1 MGRDEGEKPCWAEA
15 AYEAIAPVYDAFT
28 AHHRYEEW
36 LTSLLGVLDK
46 HEIAGK
52 RLLDVACGTGKS
64 FIPMLAWGWEV
75 TACDVSAAMVAIA
88 EEKVGQRAKLSVADM
103 RDLPHFGEFD
113 VVWCIDDAINYLLST
128 EEVKQAFR
136 GMRRNLSPEG
146 LMLFDLNTLH
156 AYRSF
161 FAEEAVIERDSTRMT
176 WKGMTSAAMEPG
188 GIAEA
193 SFEAEPVGPAAAG
206 PAIPPE
212 LHRER
217 HFPEA
222 TVLAALE
229 HCGLECLDVY
239 GQHEDGIPR
248 QPLDEERHFKA
259 IYVAR
264 ASRAK

>member
-1 MGRDEGEKPCWAEA
+1 MAGAEGEKPRWAEV

-28 AHHRYEEW
+28 AHHKYEEW

-64 FIPMLAWGWEV
+64 FIPMLDWGWEV
-75 TACDVSAAMVAIA
+75 AACDVSPAMVAIA
-88 EEKVGQRAKLSVADM
+88 AEKVGERARLSVADM
-103 RDLPHFGEFD
+103 RELPDFGQFD
-113 VVWCIDDAINYLLST
+113 VVWCIDDAVNYLLST
-128 EEVKQAFR
+128 EEMDQALS

-156 AYRSF
+156 AYRTF

-176 WKGMTSAAMEPG
+176 WKGMASVTMEPG
-188 GIAEA
+188 SIAEA
-193 SFEAEPVGPAAAG
+193 SFEAEPLDPSAG
-206 PAIPPE
+206 PAVPPE

-229 HCGLECLDVY
+229 RCGLECLDVY
-239 GQHEDGIPR
+239 GQEQDGIPR
-248 QPLDEERHFKA
+248 QPLDEDRHFKA

-264 ASRAK
+264 AKR

>member
-1 MGRDEGEKPCWAEA
+1 MARDEGEKPRWAEV
-15 AYEAIAPVYDAFT
+15 AYEAIAPVYDTFT

-64 FIPMLAWGWEV
+64 FIPMLDWGWEV
-75 TACDVSAAMVAIA
+75 TACDVSASMVALA
-88 EEKVGQRAKLSVADM
+88 QGKVGDRAKLSVADM
-103 RDLPHFGEFD
+103 RELPTLGEFD
-113 VVWCIDDAINYLLST
+113 LVWCIDDAVNYLLST
-128 EEVKQAFR
+128 EEMERALS

-146 LMLFDLNTLH
+146 LMLFDLNTLY
-156 AYRSF
+156 AYRTF
-161 FAEEAVIERDSTRMT
+161 FAEEAVLERDSTRMT

-188 GIAEA
+188 AIAEA
-193 SFEAEPVGPAAAG
+193 SFEAEPLDAAAG

-229 HCGLECLDVY
+229 RVGLECLDVY

-264 ASRAK
+264 AKREK